1 MKLSSAVGGLAGAA
15 ALSLI
20 DQGMHNI
27 DKQAPA
33 LDLLSR
39 NAVARIAK
47 PRLPVLKSGFPLAL
61 GGALVSNSLY
71 FAMAKGNTTSQTLLR
86 GALLGLGAG
95 VGAVVIP
102 QRLATSNSAP
112 VNPPMKKILTVA
124 WYVIG
129 GLVAAATINLL
140 ESRERTTL
148 KTA

>member
-1 MKLSSAVGGLAGAA
+1 MAGAC

-20 DQGMHNI
+20 DQGARNI
-27 DKQAPA
+27 DRYAAP

-47 PRLPVLKSGFPLAL
+47 PKLPVLKSGFPLAL
-61 GGALVSNSLY
+61 GGDLVSNSLY
-71 FAMAKGNTTSQTLLR
+71 FAMAKGNTSQQTLLR

-102 QRLATSNSAP
+102 QRLATGSTSPA
-112 VNPPMKKILTVA
+112 NPPMKTKVLTVA

-129 GLVAAATINLL
+129 GLIAAATINML
-140 ESRERTTL
+140 EGRERKTL
-148 KTA
+148 KAA

>member
-1 MKLSSAVGGLAGAA
+1 MKLSTAVGGLAGAA

-27 DKQAPA
+27 DKHAPA

-39 NAVARIAK
+39 NAVAKIAK

-61 GGALVSNSLY
+61 GGDLVSNSLY
-71 FAMAKGNTTSQTLLR
+71 FAMAKGNTAQQTLLR

-102 QRLATSNSAP
+102 QRLVTGSSSP
-112 VNPPMKKILTVA
+112 VNPPMKKKILTVA

-140 ESRERTTL
+140 ESRESRP
-148 KTA
+148 